1 LDRAA
6 RSAALRAH
14 VPMNHNGK
22 TPPESRARYLHFQRI
37 PTRWMD
43 NDVYGH
49 VNNVVYYS
57 YFDTVVN
64 TYLIEKGVLDIQASP
79 VIGLAVESLC
89 TFKKELT
96 YPETIDAGLRVGRL
110 GNTSVRYEIGLFRQ
124 GEDDPAATGY
134 FVHVYVE
141 RASRRP
147 VSLPEPLRRALAPL
161 VLAQ

>member
-1 LDRAA
+1 MSNNANP
-6 RSAALRAH
+6 
-14 VPMNHNGK
+14 VE
-22 TPPESRARYLHFQRI
+22 TRARYLHFQKI
-37 PTRWMD
+37 PTRWSD

-64 TYLIEKGVLDIQASP
+64 TYLIERAALDIQASA

-110 GNTSVRYEIGLFRQ
+110 GNTSVRYEIGIFRA

-141 RASRRP
+141 RASRKP
-147 VSLPEPLRRALAPL
+147 VPLPEPLRRVLAPL
-161 VLAQ
+161 VVGT

>member
-1 LDRAA
+1 
-6 RSAALRAH
+6 
-14 VPMNHNGK
+14 MNDNAK
-22 TPPESRARYLHFQRI
+22 TTAESRARYRHFQKI

-43 NDVYGH
+43 NDIYGH

-64 TYLIEKGVLDIQASP
+64 TYLIEQGVLDIQNSP

-110 GNTSVRYEIGLFRQ
+110 GNTSVRYEIGLFRA

-141 RASRRP
+141 RASRKP
-147 VSLPEPLRRALAPL
+147 VPLPEALRRVLAPL
-161 VLAQ
+161 VLAP

>member
-1 LDRAA
+1 MTAET
-6 RSAALRAH
+6 SK
-14 VPMNHNGK
+14 PQ
-22 TPPESRARYLHFQRI
+22 ESRTRYRHFQAI
-37 PTRWMD
+37 PTRWGD
-43 NDVYGH
+43 NDIYGH

-64 TYLIEKGVLDIQASP
+64 TYLIERGALDIRDSA

-110 GNTSVRYEIGLFRQ
+110 GKTSVRYEIGLFRA

-141 RASRRP
+141 RATRKP
-147 VSLPEPLRRALAPL
+147 VALPEPLRRLLAPL
-161 VLAQ
+161 VLA